1 MMAPRDPHDPL
12 YDMESGIKQDNASEM
27 AGKLGEY
34 ARDREAALISAF
46 WWLVLALVVIII
58 LQAVFA

>member
-1 MMAPRDPHDPL
+1 MTAPRDPYEPWF
-12 YDMESGIKQDNASEM
+12 DMETGAERHNASEM

-34 ARDREAALISAF
+34 AREREAALISAF
-46 WWLVLALVVIII
+46 WWSVLALVVITI